1 MDKDRYK
8 RMKNVGHVEAF
19 LNMRRLNDENDPDSI
34 ISECVSRWGSPKPSD
49 DERERILQWMR
60 EQVKARFLYDYK
72 ASLDM
77 DSGRIVFQVSQDDSD
92 KGGPWIISSKRRAGL
107 THDDNGGDM
116 DSVIGQCEKSYTEY
130 AHTAIS
136 YSIAGL
142 EQHDRKP

>member
-1 MDKDRYK
+1 
-8 RMKNVGHVEAF
+8 MKNVGHVEAF

-34 ISECVSRWGSPKPSD
+34 ISECVSRWGSHKPSD

-77 DSGRIVFQVSQDDSD
+77 DSGRIVFQVSQDDSK
-92 KGGPWIISSKRRAGL
+92 KGGPWIISSERRAGL

-116 DSVIGQCEKSYTEY
+116 DSVVSQCEKSYTEY